1 MTFPPLRLGIDD
13 LPECRERTCIRG
25 WAQRG
30 IPRPEGDSD
39 SPRDHRWL
47 SQVPFP
53 RGFGSVRFPPSI
65 ISFMSHA
72 RLRRRPMDGCPPSLV
87 VMEHVARLGWA
98 PLCLPFL
105 SLFLV
110 RLVRLSVVCSA
121 PPLLVARFPLVFF
134 PHYHSCLLAFYLH
147 FISVFAI
154 V

>member
-1 MTFPPLRLGIDD
+1 MTCLNAGNGLAFGVGP
-13 LPECRERTCIRG
+13 RG
-25 WAQRG
+25 GSRGPRG
-30 IPRPEGDSD
+30 IRIPLETTADF
-39 SPRDHRWL
+39 
-47 SQVPFP
+47 PFP
-53 RGFGSVRFPPSI
+53 FLSFPGSVRFGFPSASI